1 MAEKRTKLQDAIR
14 ASVRDKN
21 KVGEGEDVRENTF
34 VDSKTNRVVP
44 DTERN
49 RKRYGE
55 DRVKATTAK
64 GVEKKAMGGRIGLKH
79 GSYETVPPSKGFS
92 EYVTKEK
99 QKKIDEANKKANE
112 KDKPKAGP
120 MGRAANRKEAK
131 SGGRINL
138 KGGGCAT
145 KGKGKAYGKNS

>member
-1 MAEKRTKLQDAIR
+1 MAKKRTKLQDEIR
-14 ASVRDKN
+14 AFVRDKN

-64 GVEKKAMGGRIGLKH
+64 GV
-79 GSYETVPPSKGFS
+79 
-92 EYVTKEK
+92 
-99 QKKIDEANKKANE
+99 
-112 KDKPKAGP
+112 
-120 MGRAANRKEAK
+120 RKEAK

-138 KGGGCAT
+138 RGGGCAT

>member
-64 GVEKKAMGGRIGLKH
+64 GVEKKAMGGR
-79 GSYETVPPSKGFS
+79 V
-92 EYVTKEK
+92 
-99 QKKIDEANKKANE
+99 
-112 KDKPKAGP
+112 
-120 MGRAANRKEAK
+120 
-131 SGGRINL
+131 NL
-138 KGGGCAT
+138 KGGGCA
-145 KGKGKAYGKNS
+145 KRGVKKNAYGKNS

>member
-64 GVEKKAMGGRIGLKH
+64 GV
-79 GSYETVPPSKGFS
+79 
-92 EYVTKEK
+92 
-99 QKKIDEANKKANE
+99 
-112 KDKPKAGP
+112 
-120 MGRAANRKEAK
+120 RKEAK
-131 SGGRINL
+131 SGGRINF
-138 KGGGCAT
+138 KGGGCTT
-145 KGKGKAYGKNS
+145 KGMNKKAYGKNS

>member
-99 QKKIDEANKKANE
+99 QKEIDAANKKANE

-120 MGRAANRKEAK
+120 MGRAGNRKEAK

>member
-21 KVGEGEDVRENTF
+21 KVGEGKDVRKNTF

-55 DRVKATTAK
+55 DRVKATTAD
-64 GVEKKAMGGRIGLKH
+64 GVKK
-79 GSYETVPPSKGFS
+79 
-92 EYVTKEK
+92 KEK
-99 QKKIDEANKKANE
+99 ESGSNSYAKDNQTTIKKLNA
-112 KDKPKAGP
+112 
-120 MGRAANRKEAK
+120 
-131 SGGRINL
+131 
-138 KGGGCAT
+138 
-145 KGKGKAYGKNS
+145 

>member
-1 MAEKRTKLQDAIR
+1 MTEKRTKLQDAIR

-21 KVGEGEDVRENTF
+21 KVGEGKDVRKNTF

-64 GVEKKAMGGRIGLKH
+64 GVKKL
-79 GSYETVPPSKGFS
+79 
-92 EYVTKEK
+92 
-99 QKKIDEANKKANE
+99 
-112 KDKPKAGP
+112 
-120 MGRAANRKEAK
+120 K
-131 SGGRINL
+131 SGGRAGY
-138 KGGGCAT
+138 KGGKSVKKMGCAI
-145 KGKGKAYGKNS
+145 KGKSPILR

>member
-1 MAEKRTKLQDAIR
+1 MALKSTENKRTKLKDAIR

-21 KVGEGEDVRENTF
+21 KVGEGEDVRKNTF

-64 GVEKKAMGGRIGLKH
+64 GVKKL
-79 GSYETVPPSKGFS
+79 
-92 EYVTKEK
+92 
-99 QKKIDEANKKANE
+99 
-112 KDKPKAGP
+112 
-120 MGRAANRKEAK
+120 K
-131 SGGRINL
+131 SGGRAGY
-138 KGGGCAT
+138 KGGGMSQRGLGRAFM
-145 KGKGKAYGKNS
+145 KGGKA

>member
-1 MAEKRTKLQDAIR
+1 MMA
-14 ASVRDKN
+14 
-21 KVGEGEDVRENTF
+21 
-34 VDSKTNRVVP
+34 
-44 DTERN
+44 
-49 RKRYGE
+49 
-55 DRVKATTAK
+55 
-64 GVEKKAMGGRIGLKH
+64 KKRIGLKH

-99 QKKIDEANKKANE
+99 QKEINAANKKANE
-112 KDKPKAGP
+112 KDKQPKAGGP
-120 MGRAANRKEAK
+120 MGRAGNRKEAK